1 MGVHVHVDVAVND
14 HVNDHVNVKVKV
26 KVKVN
31 GGGRRRPQPGHLL
44 PCRRD
49 GGKFAGL
56 SES

>member
-14 HVNDHVNVKVKV
+14 HVNDHVNVKV